1 MTPRL
6 ALVLGLACLAAAQC
20 LASFVLTPLRGGLVA
35 NRDVFGALRPGEFA
49 GTLMLGGFRGLVC
62 DLLWLRAQRAK
73 DEGRFYESVAL
84 ASSITRI
91 QPRFEQIWEYLA
103 WDMAYNLAAEVDDP
117 ASKWAWFIA
126 GVETNAAGCLRN
138 PQGERLVRHLAWMF
152 HHKGDD
158 YRERIPMVSWARLVN
173 PVLEQLNAR
182 LPAGRRLALL
192 PAEAGPG
199 NYGISAL
206 LYAAAERA
214 AEVNGLRLA
223 PFVRRMVPLAIER
236 DGNHLRNRGEH
247 LVALRRYLEALAA
260 WREAL
265 AWSAL
270 PLSDEGMAEDQRI
283 NREIFEHNDGRL
295 RRKVALFAER
305 LAPDAGATAR
315 LLAAIEA
322 RNWDAAQ
329 RELADGGWKSAV
341 AQARVRW
348 LDEAATS
355 P

>member
-6 ALVLGLACLAAAQC
+6 ALILGLSCLIAAQC

-35 NRDVFGALRPGEFA
+35 NRDVFGALKPGEFA
-49 GTLMLGGFRGLVC
+49 GTLMLGGFRGLAC

-73 DEGRFYESVAL
+73 DEGRFYESIAL
-84 ASSITRI
+84 AGSITRI

-117 ASKWAWFIA
+117 AAKWAWFLA
-126 GVETNAAGCLRN
+126 GLETNTEGCLRN

-158 YRERIPMVSWARLVN
+158 FRERIPGVSWARLIN
-173 PVLEQLNAR
+173 PLLERLNER
-182 LPAGRRLALL
+182 LPGERRLTLL
-192 PAEAGPG
+192 PAEPGIG

-206 LYAAAERA
+206 LYTAAERA
-214 AEVNGLRLA
+214 AEINSLKLA
-223 PFVRRMVPLAIER
+223 PFVRRMVPLGIER
-236 DGNHLRNRGEH
+236 DGNQMRNRGEH
-247 LVALRRYLEALAA
+247 LAALRRYLEALGSWQA
-260 WREAL
+260 AL

-270 PLSDEGMAEDQRI
+270 PPADENMIEDQRI

-295 RRKVALFAER
+295 RRKVALLAER
-305 LAPDAGATAR
+305 LAPDAAATAR
-315 LLAAIEA
+315 LLAAVESK
-322 RNWDAAQ
+322 RWDAAVK
-329 RELADGGWKSAV
+329 ELGEPGWKSAV
-341 AQARVRW
+341 ARARVRW
-348 LDEAATS
+348 LDEAGN

>member
-6 ALVLGLACLAAAQC
+6 AFILGVACLIVAQC

-35 NRDVFGALRPGEFA
+35 NRDVFGALKPGEFA
-49 GTLMLGGFRGLVC
+49 GTLMLGGFRGLAC

-84 ASSITRI
+84 AGSITHI

-103 WDMAYNLAAEVDDP
+103 WDMAYNLAAEVDDSS
-117 ASKWAWFIA
+117 AKWAWFIA
-126 GVETNAAGCLRN
+126 GVETNAEGCQRN

-158 YRERIPMVSWARLVN
+158 FHERIAGASWARLVN
-173 PVLEQLNAR
+173 PVLEQLNER
-182 LPAGRRLALL
+182 LSVERRLTLL
-192 PAEAGPG
+192 PAEPGIG

-206 LYAAAERA
+206 LYTAAERA
-214 AEVNGLRLA
+214 AEVNGLNLA

-236 DGNHLRNRGEH
+236 DGNQMRNRGAH
-247 LVALRRYLEALAA
+247 LLALRRYLEALVL
-260 WREAL
+260 WQQAL

-270 PLSDEGMAEDQRI
+270 PPVDESMLDDQRI

-295 RRKVALFAER
+295 RRKVALLAER
-305 LAPDAGATAR
+305 LAPDAAATAR
-315 LLAAIEA
+315 LLAAVESK
-322 RNWDAAQ
+322 RWDAAGQ
-329 RELADGGWKSAV
+329 ELGTTGWKPAV
-341 AQARVRW
+341 ARARVRW
-348 LDEAATS
+348 LDEVEKQ
-355 P
+355 